1 MRGSAFGAEV
11 AEPYAQ
17 ALMSLAQSDNLTD
30 RIGDDVRSLL
40 GLIENSEDLRDFIGN
55 PIVKEPVKKEVLRRI
70 AGENTHPYLVNFL
83 MLLVDK
89 RRVIYLEKVCQQ
101 YLELLRKLK
110 NAVLAEVSS
119 ATELSEGQR
128 QAVTERVK
136 ALTGANEVEL
146 KTKIEP
152 ELIGG
157 VVIKVGSQV
166 FDASLRGQL
175 RRIGYSLSAI

>member
-1 MRGSAFGAEV
+1 MKGSAFGSEV

-30 RIGDDVRSLL
+30 RIGEDIRSLL
-40 GLIENSEDLRDFIGN
+40 GLIENSEDLRDFLMN
-55 PIVKEPVKKEVLRRI
+55 PVVKEPVKKEVLRRI
-70 AGENTHPYLVNFL
+70 AGDTHPYLVNFL

-119 ATELSEGQR
+119 ATELNEGQL
-128 QAVTERVK
+128 QSVVERVK
-136 ALTGANEVEL
+136 ALTGASEVEL
-146 KTKIEP
+146 KTKIDP

-175 RRIGYSLSAI
+175 RRIGYSLSSI

>member
-1 MRGSAFGAEV
+1 MKGSAFGSEV

-30 RIGDDVRSLL
+30 RIGEDIRSLL
-40 GLIENSEDLRDFIGN
+40 GLIENSEDLRDFLMN
-55 PIVKEPVKKEVLRRI
+55 PVVKEPVKKEVLRRI
-70 AGENTHPYLVNFL
+70 AGDTHPYLVSFL

-119 ATELSEGQR
+119 ATELNEGQL
-128 QAVTERVK
+128 QSVVERVK
-136 ALTGANEVEL
+136 ALTGASEVEL
-146 KTKIEP
+146 KTKIDP

-175 RRIGYSLSAI
+175 RRIGYSLSSI

>member
-1 MRGSAFGAEV
+1 MKGSAFGSEV

-30 RIGDDVRSLL
+30 RIGDEVRSLL
-40 GLIENSEDLRDFIGN
+40 DLIENSEDLRDFLMN
-55 PIVKEPVKKEVLRRI
+55 PVVKEPVKKEVLRRI
-70 AGENTHPYLVNFL
+70 AGDNTHPYLVNFL

-128 QAVTERVK
+128 QSVTERVK
-136 ALTGANEVEL
+136 ALTGAAEVEL
-146 KTKIEP
+146 KTKIDP

-175 RRIGYSLSAI
+175 RRIGYSLSTI

>member
-1 MRGSAFGAEV
+1 MKGSAFGSEV

-17 ALMSLAQSDNLTD
+17 ALMSLAQSSDLTD
-30 RIGDDVRSLL
+30 RIGEEVRSLL
-40 GLIENSEDLRDFIGN
+40 DLIENSEDLRDFLMN
-55 PIVKEPVKKEVLRRI
+55 PVVKEPVKKEVLRRI
-70 AGENTHPYLVNFL
+70 AGDTHPYLVNFL

-119 ATELSEGQR
+119 ATELNEGQR
-128 QAVTERVK
+128 QAVAERVK
-136 ALTGANEVEL
+136 ALTGASEVEL
-146 KTKIEP
+146 KTKIDP

>member
-1 MRGSAFGAEV
+1 MKGSAFGSEV

-17 ALMSLAQSDNLTD
+17 ALMSLAQSSDLTD

-40 GLIENSEDLRDFIGN
+40 DLIENSEDLRDFIGN

-101 YLELLRKLK
+101 YLKLLRKLK

-119 ATELSEGQR
+119 TTELSEGQR
-128 QAVTERVK
+128 QAVIERVK
-136 ALTGANEVEL
+136 ALTGASEVEL
-146 KTKIEP
+146 KTKIDP